1 LPERDLL
8 LWQLATGNSV
18 GAVRVAI
25 FILRRV
31 LVTIPVWFAVL
42 TLVFLMRPL
51 VPGDPV
57 AIMFFGRSS
66 SQDAMDAMRKDLGL
80 DKPLTSQYV
89 SYVKGVMQG
98 DLGTSITTRRPV
110 IDEIKARYPATLKLA
125 VGSLLIS
132 TLVGLIAGI
141 LAAVYKDTLIDTGA
155 MVVSLAGLSMPA
167 FWFGLL
173 MIYFFAV
180 RLGWFDVIP
189 DGSLKSLVLPAVTL
203 GLIASSVIARLVR
216 SAMLEVLGQDFIRT
230 ARAKGLR
237 ERQVL
242 IRHALGNAM
251 IPVVTILGLQF
262 GGLLSGAF
270 IIEAVFAWHG
280 IGELAVNA
288 LGRRDFPLIQGIV
301 LVIATSYLLVNLM
314 VDVLYAFLDPRISL
328 Q

>member
-1 LPERDLL
+1 MALF
-8 LWQLATGNSV
+8 A
-18 GAVRVAI
+18 
-25 FILRRV
+25 LRRV
-31 LVTIPVWFAVL
+31 LVTIPVWLAVL

-66 SQDAMDAMRKDLGL
+66 SKDAMEAMRKDLGL

-89 SYVKGVMQG
+89 DYVTGVIRG

-110 IDEIKARYPATLKLA
+110 AEEIKARYPATLKLA
-125 VGSLLIS
+125 LGSLLVS
-132 TLVGLIAGI
+132 TLVGLIAGV
-141 LAAVYKDTLIDTGA
+141 LAAVYKNSPVDTGA
-155 MVVSLAGLSMPA
+155 MMVSLAGLSMPA

-173 MIYFFAV
+173 MIYLFAV
-180 RLGWFDVIP
+180 KLSWFDVIP

-280 IGELAVNA
+280 IGELGVQAFA
-288 LGRRDFPLIQGIV
+288 KRDFPLIQGIV
-301 LVIATSYLLVNLM
+301 LVVATSYVLVNLA
-314 VDVLYAFLDPRISL
+314 VDILYAWLDPRIKL
-328 Q
+328 K

>member
-1 LPERDLL
+1 
-8 LWQLATGNSV
+8 
-18 GAVRVAI
+18 VAL

-66 SQDAMDAMRKDLGL
+66 SREAMDALRKDLGL
-80 DKPLTSQYV
+80 DKPLTTQYV
-89 SYVKGVMQG
+89 NYVTGVMQG

-110 IDEIKARYPATLKLA
+110 FEEIKARYPATLKLA
-125 VGSLLIS
+125 LGSLLIS
-132 TLVGLIAGI
+132 TLVGMIAGM
-141 LAAVYKDTLIDTGA
+141 LAAIYKDSPIDTGA

-173 MIYFFAV
+173 MIYLFAV

-189 DGSLKSLVLPAVTL
+189 DGGLKSLVLPAVTL
-203 GLIASSVIARLVR
+203 GMIASSVIARLVR

-251 IPVVTILGLQF
+251 IPVVTVLGLQF

-280 IGELAVNA
+280 IGELGVNA
-288 LGRRDFPLIQGIV
+288 LGKRDFPLIQGIV
-301 LVIATSYLLVNLM
+301 LVVATSYLLVNLL
-314 VDVLYAFLDPRISL
+314 VDVLYAFLDPRIEVR
-328 Q
+328 